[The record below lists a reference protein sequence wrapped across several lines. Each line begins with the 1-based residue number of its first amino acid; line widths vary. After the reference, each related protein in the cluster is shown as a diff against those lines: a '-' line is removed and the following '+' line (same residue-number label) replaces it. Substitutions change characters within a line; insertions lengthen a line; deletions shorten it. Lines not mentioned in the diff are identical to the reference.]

1 MTGERAEEK
10 LHKSFN
16 SVKDLWILFEN
27 PIFSSHEN
35 RISNI
40 KRLTLLGV
48 TFVVHVGN
56 HSKSLTFFAENIQK
70 FLILKKLR

>member
-10 LHKSFN
+10 LHESLN
-16 SVKDLWILFEN
+16 SVKALWILFETPN
-27 PIFSSHEN
+27 FTSHEN

-48 TFVVHVGN
+48 TFAVHAKSSLLLLGVILN
-56 HSKSLTFFAENIQK
+56 H
-70 FLILKKLR
+70 